1 MCDCCTKQGKGE
13 AALPRRDKRAD
24 IVNAGI
30 RIFSRQGFH
39 RCSVED
45 ILQEANV
52 ARATFYSYFDSK
64 KDLFVELID
73 GILNSMYEIM
83 SRQMEGQP
91 TSVDG
96 VIESAKEAVLE
107 LYEFFRDNLD
117 FSAIYIQEVMGMNP
131 EIDLRIVEWQNRTAT
146 FLSGIIQKGIEKGL
160 FREVEVDVIG
170 RLIAGA
176 VQHLGLTLFLYT
188 EEIDIPRV
196 AESVADYL
204 INGLAARD

>member
-1 MCDCCTKQGKGE
+1 M
-13 AALPRRDKRAD
+13 PRRDKRAD
-24 IVNAGI
+24 IVDAGI

-73 GILNSMYEIM
+73 SILNTMYEIM
-83 SRQMEGQP
+83 SRRLEGQP
-91 TSVDG
+91 TSLEDL
-96 VIESAKEAVLE
+96 INSAKESILE

-131 EIDLRIVEWQNRTAT
+131 EIDLRIVEWQNRTAE
-146 FLSGIIQKGIEKGL
+146 FLQGVVRRGMDKGL
-160 FREVEVDVIG
+160 FRPVEDDVIG

-204 INGLAARD
+204 INGLATRD

>member
-1 MCDCCTKQGKGE
+1 M
-13 AALPRRDKRAD
+13 PRRDKRAD

-73 GILNSMYEIM
+73 SILNTLYEIM
-83 SRQMEGQP
+83 SRKLEGQP
-91 TSVDG
+91 TSLEDLIV
-96 VIESAKEAVLE
+96 SAKEAVLE

-131 EIDLRIVEWQNRTAT
+131 EIDLRIVEWQNRTAE
-146 FLSGIIQKGIEKGL
+146 FLQVVIQKGMDNGL
-160 FREVEVDVIG
+160 FRTVEDDVIG

-204 INGLAARD
+204 VYGLAARD

>member
-1 MCDCCTKQGKGE
+1 M
-13 AALPRRDKRAD
+13 PRRDKRAD

-73 GILNSMYEIM
+73 SILNTMYEIL
-83 SRQMEGQP
+83 RRHLEDQP
-91 TSVDG
+91 TN
-96 VIESAKEAVLE
+96 IEENKEATKRAMTE

-117 FSAIYIQEVMGMNP
+117 FASIYIQEVMGMNP
-131 EIDLRIVEWQNRTAT
+131 EIDMRIIEWQTKIT
-146 FLSGIIQKGIEKGL
+146 DFLKGVIQRGIDKGI
-160 FREVEVDVIG
+160 FRPMDTDVVAALIG
-170 RLIAGA
+170 GA
-176 VQHLGLTLFLYT
+176 PQQLGLTLFLYT
-188 EEIDIPRV
+188 GEIDIPRV
-196 AESVADYL
+196 AEAVADYL
-204 INGLAARD
+204 VFGLAARD